1 MRKTPVFIVFRSRA
15 ARINPSIIRAVHRAE
30 AAEEGVVRIKFGT
43 YKPEEGPEEV
53 PVYWDSAKVMNS
65 HFTVIGPSGSG
76 KTTRLRRLMAG
87 MALVNPK
94 IRFVVLDPHG
104 DMGVTG
110 EDSFRFSTTSE
121 LGLNPLIV
129 REDPDYGGVTRAIE
143 TFIKTISRTSRPLGS
158 KQEHTLHNI
167 LLDLYAY
174 LGFHAD
180 RPETWNYRFD
190 DRHNP
195 EMSKRHPTV
204 KTLKWFMERKLT
216 QVFLGTSSETVAAL
230 DDLSRKLRSMDRA
243 IKKEIR
249 GEETSVDVDKLKDKC
264 RELFERFLEG
274 MNDGQ
279 EVSALFRY
287 GNKDVL
293 QSCYER
299 ICNLERSGLFRAD
312 TYVFDP
318 SAPIWRYDL
327 SALSS
332 DGQRMAV
339 DFILDEIFSTA
350 RGEGQKPETEI
361 FILLDETH
369 KFITSEPDHIIS
381 VLAREA
387 RKFGLGLI
395 LSSQNLTDF
404 PDEILAQMGTK
415 FVLGVDPIFLDRAA
429 KKLKVD
435 TRRLERIQTHKSS
448 IIAIKNK
455 GDSGTRW
462 LDMTLV

>member
-1 MRKTPVFIVFRSRA
+1 VGA
-15 ARINPSIIRAVHRAE
+15 
-30 AAEEGVVRIKFGT
+30 VRIKFGT
-43 YKPEEGPEEV
+43 YKPAEGPEEI
-53 PVYWDSAKVMNS
+53 PVFWDSEKVMNS

-87 MALVNPK
+87 MSLVNSR

-104 DMGVTG
+104 DMGVSG
-110 EDSFRFSTTSE
+110 EDSFRFSATSE
-121 LGLNPLIV
+121 LGLNPLTV

-143 TFIKTISRTSRPLGS
+143 TFLKTISRTSRPLGS

-180 RPETWNYRFD
+180 RPETWNLRYD
-190 DRHNP
+190 DRRNP
-195 EMSKRHPTV
+195 EMPKRHPTV
-204 KTLKWFMERKLT
+204 KTLKWFMERKMT

-249 GEETSVDVDKLKDKC
+249 GEETSVDIDKLKDRC

-274 MNDGQ
+274 MSDGQ

-287 GNKDVL
+287 GNKEVL

-312 TYVFDP
+312 TYEFDP
-318 SAPIWRYDL
+318 AAAIWRYDL

-339 DFILDEIFSTA
+339 DFILDDIFAAA
-350 RGEGQKPETEI
+350 RGEGQKPETVM
-361 FILLDETH
+361 FVLLDESH
-369 KFITSEPDHIIS
+369 KFVSPEADHIIS
-381 VLAREA
+381 VWAREA

-429 KKLKVD
+429 KKLKVEP
-435 TRRLERIQTHKSS
+435 RRLEGIQTHKSS